1 MDMSENDQD
10 TGHVI
15 EHVKELIEAT
25 ELRTI
30 SLVSIDAV
38 NDSLGWPNGGKAE
51 VTPGEVQFRSNGH
64 EIHVRFEH
72 NVTYQ
77 SEDDAELAHIVV
89 VHVAIYTWEQASD
102 HPDHL
107 SSPETINKWIEE
119 VVYFTIYPYVRSSIQ
134 SIALSMGIPPVI
146 LGYLRRD
153 LSATAASMIP
163 GTTFGVDDNPT
174 PGVDDDTQ
182 P

>member
-1 MDMSENDQD
+1 MTEQRQEDND
-10 TGHVI
+10 HVLQN
-15 EHVKELIEAT
+15 VKALIDST

-38 NDSLGWPNGGKAE
+38 NDSLGWPSGGSAQ
-51 VTPGEVQFRSNGH
+51 VAPGEVQFRADGH

-72 NVTYQ
+72 KVTYQ
-77 SEDDAELAHIVV
+77 SDNETELAHIVV
-89 VHVAIYTWEQASD
+89 VHVATYTWEQETE
-102 HPDHL
+102 HPDEL
-107 SSPETINKWIEE
+107 RTPETINRWIEE

-134 SIALSMGIPPVI
+134 TIGLSMGIPPVV

-153 LSATAASMIP
+153 LSQTGASMMP

-174 PGVDDDTQ
+174 PGADDDTQ